1 MLVTEPV
8 TPRWMIWAG
17 RLLAV
22 PPVLMLIVSGVMKV
36 AGVAEVVRDFTGRFG
51 FPAGTL
57 TPIGLLE
64 LGCTVVFLVP
74 RAAVLGAVLLTG
86 FLGGAVVAHVRT
98 GEYLVSLAPALL
110 GVFVWGSVYLRE
122 PRLRALLPLRGPD

>member
-1 MLVTEPV
+1 MLVSEPV
-8 TPRWMIWAG
+8 TPRWTIWAG
-17 RLLAV
+17 RILAV
-22 PPVLMLIVSGVMKV
+22 PPVLMLIMSGVMKV
-36 AGVAEVVRDFTGRFG
+36 AGVAAVVRDFGGRFG

-64 LGCTVVFLVP
+64 LGCTAVFLVP
-74 RAAVLGAVLLTG
+74 RTTVLGAVLLTG